1 MFKNIDE
8 KLVSF
13 GKLIGTVSVIAT
25 IVAVAYNAVFP
36 IYNGDFIILSEILT
50 KCITTALA
58 GFAGLTVSYFLVC
71 IGEIAGD
78 LKQVRK
84 VYEDSYDLVM
94 KHEKEKEKKKSVETP
109 KKPKPEKNPK
119 KKIEDDYEDDDEEY
133 VPRKAAKK
141 KPSLKERLAST
152 VFEEVDDDSDIDF

>member
-25 IVAVAYNAVFP
+25 VVAVAYNAVFP

-50 KCITTALA
+50 KCITTVIA

-94 KHEKEKEKKKSVETP
+94 KHEKEKARKKSVETP
-109 KKPKPEKNPK
+109 KKPR
-119 KKIEDDYEDDDEEY
+119 KKIEDDYEDNDEEY
-133 VPRKAAKK
+133 APRKAAKK

>member
-25 IVAVAYNAVFP
+25 VVAVAYNAIFP

-50 KCITTALA
+50 KCITTVIA

-94 KHEKEKEKKKSVETP
+94 KHEKEKARKKSVQTP
-109 KKPKPEKNPK
+109 KKPR
-119 KKIEDDYEDDDEEY
+119 KKIEDDYEDNDEEY
-133 VPRKAAKK
+133 APRKTAKK

>member
-25 IVAVAYNAVFP
+25 VVAVAYNAIFP

-50 KCITTALA
+50 KCITTVIA

-94 KHEKEKEKKKSVETP
+94 KHEKEKARKKSVETP
-109 KKPKPEKNPK
+109 KKPR

>member
-25 IVAVAYNAVFP
+25 VVAVAYNAVFP

-50 KCITTALA
+50 KCITTVIA

-94 KHEKEKEKKKSVETP
+94 KHEKEKARKKSVKTP
-109 KKPKPEKNPK
+109 KKPR
-119 KKIEDDYEDDDEEY
+119 KKIEDDYEDNDEEY
-133 VPRKAAKK
+133 APRKAAKK

>member
-25 IVAVAYNAVFP
+25 VVAVAYNAIFP

-50 KCITTALA
+50 KCITTVIA

-94 KHEKEKEKKKSVETP
+94 KHEKEKARKKSVETP
-109 KKPKPEKNPK
+109 KKPR
-119 KKIEDDYEDDDEEY
+119 KKIEDDYEDNDEEY
-133 VPRKAAKK
+133 APRKVAKK